1 MHYSWR
7 HRIHGIAAGAA
18 AVILAASLAAGS
30 SVRVRADQG
39 EYQRVESTA
48 GSSAGSGA
56 GSGSTRTRGLTG
68 AVNARSG
75 DTEDAVSGGTSGD
88 AGAGAGVADAAG
100 ARTDAAGAAAGVS
113 AGGGTAAGDASRPGQ
128 TDSSDSGLA
137 NTNNAY
143 LYDNSL

>member
-48 GSSAGSGA
+48 GSSERAGD
-56 GSGSTRTRGLTG
+56 GSGSTRARGLTKR
-68 AVNARSG
+68 VNARSG
-75 DTEDAVSGGTSGD
+75 DTAAVASGGTSGYASSG
-88 AGAGAGVADAAG
+88 AGSGNCVGEASGSDTAGAGVAGARGGTSG
-100 ARTDAAGAAAGVS
+100 ART
-113 AGGGTAAGDASRPGQ
+113 TAAVAQYG
-128 TDSSDSGLA
+128 
-137 NTNNAY
+137 
-143 LYDNSL
+143 